1 MVIINKDT
9 LDMETIRG
17 NTASFAFKC
26 TNKSNNTS
34 MFQDGDVV
42 YFTIRKVIGGNS
54 VLQKTCTSFPNDVCT
69 INVLPNETQAL
80 DEGNYIYDL
89 ILQRSDGNVDTLNP
103 NRKYSNYS
111 VKKGVKNE

>member
-26 TNKSNNTS
+26 NNKTSNS
-34 MFQDGDVV
+34 SIFQDGDTV
-42 YFTIRKVIGGNS
+42 YFTIRKIIGGNII
-54 VLQKTCTSFPNDVCT
+54 LQKTCTSFPNGVCT
-69 INVLPNETQAL
+69 IDVDANETQAL
-80 DEGNYIYDL
+80 EEGNYIYDL
-89 ILQRSDGNVDTLNP
+89 VLKRAAGNVDTLNP

-111 VKKGVKNE
+111 VKKGVTDE

>member
-26 TNKSNNTS
+26 TNKNNNTS
-34 MFQDGDVV
+34 MFGDGDAV
-42 YFTIRKVIGGNS
+42 YFTIRKKIGGN
-54 VLQKTCTSFPNDVCT
+54 VLLQKSCTEFPNGVCT
-69 INVLPNETQAL
+69 IDVAPEETQAL
-80 DEGNYIYDL
+80 EEGNYIYDL
-89 ILQRSDGNVDTLNP
+89 ILNRANGDVDTLNP
-103 NRKYSNYS
+103 NRKYSNYT

>member
-26 TNKSNNTS
+26 INKTNNLSLFS
-34 MFQDGDVV
+34 DGDTV
-42 YFTIRKVIGGNS
+42 YFTIRKIIGGDAI
-54 VLQKTCTSFPNDVCT
+54 LQKTCTSFPDDICT
-69 INVLPNETQAL
+69 IEVSASETQL
-80 DEGNYIYDL
+80 IDEGNYIYDL
-89 ILQRSDGNVDTLNP
+89 VLNRADGTVDTLNP

>member
-26 TNKSNNTS
+26 TNKMNNRS
-34 MFQDGDVV
+34 MFQDGDTV
-42 YFTIRKVIGGNS
+42 YFTIRKIIGKDV
-54 VLQKTCTSFPNDVCT
+54 VLQKTCTSFPDDICSIIVSAD
-69 INVLPNETQAL
+69 ETQAL

-89 ILQRSDGNVDTLNP
+89 ILERASGEVDTLNP

-111 VKKGVKNE
+111 VKKGVKDE

>member
-17 NTASFAFKC
+17 NTASFSFKC
-26 TNKSNNTS
+26 KNKTNGLS
-34 MFQDGDVV
+34 MFKDGDSV
-42 YFTIRKVIGGNS
+42 YFTIRKIIGGDAL
-54 VLQKTCTSFPNDVCT
+54 LQKICNTFPNDICT
-69 INVLPNETQAL
+69 IEVSPAETQAL

-89 ILQRSDGNVDTLNP
+89 VLQRASGEVDTLNP

>member
-26 TNKSNNTS
+26 TNKRNNS
-34 MFQDGDVV
+34 SLFKDGDTV
-42 YFTIRKVIGGNS
+42 YFTIRKVIGGNAM
-54 VLQKTCTSFPNDVCT
+54 LQKMCSTFPDGVCT
-69 INVLPNETQAL
+69 IEVSPQETQAL

-89 ILQRSDGNVDTLNP
+89 ILHRASGVVDTLNP

>member
-26 TNKSNNTS
+26 TNKINRLS
-34 MFQDGDVV
+34 MFSDGDTV
-42 YFTIRKVIGGNS
+42 YFTIRKIIGGNAI
-54 VLQKTCTSFPNDVCT
+54 LQKTCTEFPDDICT
-69 INVLPNETQAL
+69 IEVSPAETQAL

-89 ILQRSDGNVDTLNP
+89 ILHRAGGEVDTLNP

>member
-26 TNKSNNTS
+26 KNKTNNLS
-34 MFQDGDVV
+34 MFKDGDTV
-42 YFTIRKVIGGNS
+42 YFTIRKIIGGDS
-54 VLQKTCTSFPNDVCT
+54 ILQKTCSSFPNDICT
-69 INVLPNETQAL
+69 IEISPQETQAL

-89 ILQRSDGNVDTLNP
+89 VLNRADGTVDTLNP
-103 NRKYSNYS
+103 NRKYSNYT

>member
-26 TNKSNNTS
+26 KNTANNS
-34 MFQDGDVV
+34 SLFKDGDTV
-42 YFTIRKVIGGNS
+42 YFTIRKVIGGNAI
-54 VLQKTCTSFPNDVCT
+54 LQKTCSTFPDGVCT
-69 INVLPNETQAL
+69 IEVSPAETQAL

-89 ILQRSDGNVDTLNP
+89 VLVRASGAVDTLNP

>member
-26 TNKSNNTS
+26 TNKTNGLS
-34 MFQDGDVV
+34 MFKDGDTV
-42 YFTIRKVIGGNS
+42 YFTIRKIIGGNS
-54 VLQKTCTSFPNDVCT
+54 ILQKTCTEFPNGVCT
-69 INVLPNETQAL
+69 IEITPEETQAL

-89 ILQRSDGNVDTLNP
+89 VLNRSDGNVDTLNP

>member
-26 TNKSNNTS
+26 TNRTNNLS
-34 MFQDGDVV
+34 MFQTGDTV
-42 YFTIRKVIGGNS
+42 YFTIRKIIGGDAI
-54 VLQKTCTSFPNDVCT
+54 LQKTCTSFPDDICT
-69 INVLPNETQAL
+69 IEVSATETQAI

-89 ILQRSDGNVDTLNP
+89 VLNRADGTVDTLNP

>member
-1 MVIINKDT
+1 MLTINKDT

-17 NTASFAFKC
+17 NTASFSFKC
-26 TNKSNNTS
+26 KNKTNNLS
-34 MFQDGDVV
+34 MFQDGDAV
-42 YFTIRKVIGGNS
+42 YFTIRKIIGGDIL
-54 VLQKTCTSFPNDVCT
+54 LQKTCTSFPDGICT
-69 INVLPNETQAL
+69 INVSPAETQAL

-89 ILQRSDGNVDTLNP
+89 ILQRASGDVDTLNP

>member
-26 TNKSNNTS
+26 NNKTNGLS
-34 MFQDGDVV
+34 MFKDGDTV
-42 YFTIRKVIGGNS
+42 YFTIRKIIGGAS
-54 VLQKTCTSFPNDVCT
+54 ILQKTCTSFPDGICT
-69 INVLPNETQAL
+69 IEVTPVETQAL

-89 ILQRSDGNVDTLNP
+89 ILQRASGEVDTLNP

>member
-1 MVIINKDT
+1 MEITNKNT

-26 TNKSNNTS
+26 INKTNNLS
-34 MFQDGDVV
+34 MFSNGDTV
-42 YFTIRKVIGGNS
+42 YFTIRRIIGGAAL
-54 VLQKTCTSFPNDVCT
+54 LQKTCTSFPDGICT
-69 INVLPNETQAL
+69 IEVSPAETQAL

-89 ILQRSDGNVDTLNP
+89 VLHRASGEVDTLNP
-103 NRKYSNYS
+103 NRPYSNYS

>member
-1 MVIINKDT
+1 MVTINKDT

-17 NTASFAFKC
+17 NTASFSFKC
-26 TNKSNNTS
+26 INNTNNLS
-34 MFQDGDVV
+34 MFQEGDTV
-42 YFTIRKVIGGNS
+42 YFTIRKIIGGDAI
-54 VLQKTCTSFPNDVCT
+54 LQKTCTSFPDGICT
-69 INVLPNETQAL
+69 IEISPAETQVI

-89 ILQRSDGNVDTLNP
+89 ILQRASGEVDTLNP

>member
-26 TNKSNNTS
+26 TNKTNNLS
-34 MFQDGDVV
+34 MFSDGDTV
-42 YFTIRKVIGGNS
+42 YFTIRKVIGGAA
-54 VLQKTCTSFPNDVCT
+54 VLQKTCTEFPDGVCT
-69 INVLPNETQAL
+69 IEVTPEETQAL

-89 ILQRSDGNVDTLNP
+89 VLNRASGDVDTLNP

>member
-1 MVIINKDT
+1 MVNINKDT

-26 TNKSNNTS
+26 TNKTNKQT
-34 MFQDGDVV
+34 MFQDGDIV
-42 YFTIRKVIGGNS
+42 YFTIRKIIGGEAI
-54 VLQKTCTSFPNDVCT
+54 LQKTCTSFPNDICT
-69 INVLPNETQAL
+69 IEVTPAETQAL

-89 ILQRSDGNVDTLNP
+89 LLYRASGEVDTLNP

>member
-26 TNKSNNTS
+26 TNKTNNSS
-34 MFQDGDVV
+34 MFGDGDTV
-42 YFTIRKVIGGNS
+42 YFTIRKKIGGD
-54 VLQKTCTSFPNDVCT
+54 VILQKTCNEFPTGVCT
-69 INVLPNETQAL
+69 IDVSPEDTQAL

-89 ILQRSDGNVDTLNP
+89 LLYRANGDVDTLNP

>member
-26 TNKSNNTS
+26 KNKTNNLS
-34 MFQDGDVV
+34 MFKDGDTV
-42 YFTIRKVIGGNS
+42 YFTIRKTIGGDAI
-54 VLQKTCTSFPNDVCT
+54 LQKTCTSFPDDLCT
-69 INVLPNETQAL
+69 IEMTPLETQAL

-89 ILQRSDGNVDTLNP
+89 ILERASGEVDTLNP

>member
-26 TNKSNNTS
+26 TNTRNNTS
-34 MFQDGDVV
+34 MFKDGDTV
-42 YFTIRKVIGGNS
+42 YFTIRKIIGGNAI
-54 VLQKTCTSFPNDVCT
+54 LQKTCTDFPNGVCT
-69 INVLPNETQAL
+69 IEVSPAETQLL

-89 ILQRSDGNVDTLNP
+89 VLNRANGDVDTLNP
-103 NRKYSNYS
+103 NRKYSNYT

>member
-26 TNKSNNTS
+26 KNTANNS
-34 MFQDGDVV
+34 SLFKDGDTV
-42 YFTIRKVIGGNS
+42 YFTIRNNG
-54 VLQKTCTSFPNDVCT
+54 VCT
-69 INVLPNETQAL
+69 IEVSPAETQAL

-89 ILQRSDGNVDTLNP
+89 VLVRASGAVDTLNP

>member
-26 TNKSNNTS
+26 INKINNS
-34 MFQDGDVV
+34 SLFKDGDTV
-42 YFTIRKVIGGNS
+42 YFTIRKIIGGNAI
-54 VLQKTCTSFPNDVCT
+54 LQKTCNTFPDDICT
-69 INVLPNETQAL
+69 IEVSPLETQSL

-89 ILQRSDGNVDTLNP
+89 VLERASGDVDTLNP

>member
-26 TNKSNNTS
+26 TNKTNNLS
-34 MFQDGDVV
+34 MFKDGDTV
-42 YFTIRKVIGGNS
+42 YFTIRKIIGGNAI
-54 VLQKTCTSFPNDVCT
+54 LQKTCTTFPDGICT
-69 INVLPNETQAL
+69 IEVTPQETQSL

-89 ILQRSDGNVDTLNP
+89 LLERASGEVDTLNP

>member
-26 TNKSNNTS
+26 RNKTNNLS
-34 MFQDGDVV
+34 MFKDGDTV
-42 YFTIRKVIGGNS
+42 YFTIRKIIGGDS
-54 VLQKTCTSFPNDVCT
+54 ILQKTCSSFPNDICT
-69 INVLPNETQAL
+69 IEISPQETQAL

-89 ILQRSDGNVDTLNP
+89 VLNRADGTVDTLNP
-103 NRKYSNYS
+103 NRKYSNYT